1 MKQLPR
7 KVIDSKPTTTAEA
20 KKVLEKVKEDELGE
34 FQRRTLD
41 YASKFSK
48 IPPAKSDKL
57 IRELTEK
64 HQLDRKE
71 SIQIANSMPRY
82 IEELRTILT
91 VKGRIIGG
99 TQLEDILK
107 LVNTFRET

>member
-1 MKQLPR
+1 MPR
-7 KVIDSKPTTTAEA
+7 KIIDSKTTTTPEA
-20 KKVLEKVKEDELGE
+20 KRTLEKVKEEELGE

-48 IPPAKSDKL
+48 IPPAKAEKL
-57 IRELTEK
+57 VRELTEK
-64 HQLDRKE
+64 HQLDRRD

-91 VKGRIIGG
+91 VKGRIISV
-99 TQLEDILK
+99 TQLEEVLK
-107 LVNTFRET
+107 LVNSYRED

>member
-1 MKQLPR
+1 LPR
-7 KVIDSKPTTTAEA
+7 KIIDSKTTTTPEA
-20 KKVLEKVKEDELGE
+20 KRTLEKAKEEELGE

-48 IPPAKSDKL
+48 IPPAKAEKL
-57 IRELTEK
+57 VRELTEK
-64 HQLDRKE
+64 HQLDRKD

-91 VKGRIIGG
+91 VKGRIISV
-99 TQLEDILK
+99 TQLEEVLK
-107 LVNTFRET
+107 LVNSYRED

>member
-1 MKQLPR
+1 MPR
-7 KVIDSKPTTTAEA
+7 KIIDSKTTTTPEA
-20 KKVLEKVKEDELGE
+20 KRTLEKVKEEELGE

-48 IPPAKSDKL
+48 IPPAKAEKL
-57 IRELTEK
+57 VRELTEK
-64 HQLDRKE
+64 HQLDRKD

-91 VKGRIIGG
+91 IKGRIISV
-99 TQLEDILK
+99 TQLEEVLK
-107 LVNTFRET
+107 LVNSYRED